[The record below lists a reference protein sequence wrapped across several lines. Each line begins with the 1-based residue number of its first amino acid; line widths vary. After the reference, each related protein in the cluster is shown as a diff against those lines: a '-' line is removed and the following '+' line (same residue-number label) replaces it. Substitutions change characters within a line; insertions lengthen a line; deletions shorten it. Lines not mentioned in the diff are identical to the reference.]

1 MVPTWSPVFPVRL
14 PKVLWTVPVAESM
27 YDLREEDWLS
37 DMFGD
42 ECKNWVKRWSGCDEV
57 EGYLM
62 FRE

>member
-1 MVPTWSPVFPVRL
+1 M
-14 PKVLWTVPVAESM
+14 LWTVPVAESM